1 MTAVRAALE
10 ELGLPLAEPPL
21 LRALVT
27 ADVFSG
33 FYWSRGAA
41 DVRGGG
47 VGVRR
52 MPRGGAG
59 RRSDVWLQI
68 RGAG

>member
-41 DVRGGG
+41 DVRGGW
-47 VGVRR
+47 
-52 MPRGGAG
+52 GGGEKDAEG
-59 RRSDVWLQI
+59 RSRQEE
-68 RGAG
+68 